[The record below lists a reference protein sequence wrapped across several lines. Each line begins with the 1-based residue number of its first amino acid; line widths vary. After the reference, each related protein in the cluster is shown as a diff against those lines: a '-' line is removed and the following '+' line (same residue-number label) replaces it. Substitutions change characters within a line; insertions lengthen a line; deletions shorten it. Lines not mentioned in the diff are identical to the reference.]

1 MAYFLLFTSVLIE
14 VLKNIYLNH
23 FGKDCTKTPRD
34 AYLFN
39 AVSTLGGLVLLICI
53 GPEFKISSYSMM
65 MAVCFALISA
75 IAQFS
80 LLMSMACGS
89 MSYSV
94 LFSYLGLLI
103 PTGYSMI
110 RSRNV
115 TLCQIIGLLLMIL
128 TLYLGIGVKND
139 TKITLKWIVY
149 SAISF
154 VAWGM
159 VGLVQVLHQS
169 SCYKGEINGF
179 LIWSFLFMVILFGV
193 MYLCMKRRQTE
204 APHYI
209 LKSKDTVFVLIAGLF
224 VGATNKINLYL
235 SGVLPGIIL
244 FPIVNGG
251 VIILSGI
258 ASVLLFK
265 EKLSKM
271 QILGI
276 VTGIISICLLGI

>member
-1 MAYFLLFTSVLIE
+1 MAYFLLFTSVFIE
-14 VLKNIYLNH
+14 VLKNIYLNY

-53 GPEFKISSYSMM
+53 GPQFKISIYSVI

-75 IAQFS
+75 AAQFS

-94 LFSYLGLLI
+94 LFSYLGLLV
-103 PTGYSMI
+103 PTVYSMI
-110 RSRNV
+110 CGRFV
-115 TLCQIIGLLLMIL
+115 TGSKVLGLMLMLLTI
-128 TLYLGIGVKND
+128 YLGIGVKND
-139 TKITLKWIVY
+139 SKITFKWIVY
-149 SAISF
+149 SVISF
-154 VAWGM
+154 ISWGL
-159 VGLVQVLHQS
+159 VGLIQILHQS
-169 SCYKGEINGF
+169 SPCKNEINGF
-179 LIWSFLFMVILFGV
+179 LIWSFVFMTFLFLV
-193 MYLCMKRRQTE
+193 MYVIAKRKQE
-204 APHYI
+204 GKQHYI
-209 LKSKDTVFVLIAGLF
+209 LKSKDTWFVLIAGLF

-258 ASVLLFK
+258 ASVLIFK
-265 EKLSKM
+265 EKLTKA
-271 QILGI
+271 QLGGIITGI
-276 VTGIISICLLGI
+276 VSVCLLGM